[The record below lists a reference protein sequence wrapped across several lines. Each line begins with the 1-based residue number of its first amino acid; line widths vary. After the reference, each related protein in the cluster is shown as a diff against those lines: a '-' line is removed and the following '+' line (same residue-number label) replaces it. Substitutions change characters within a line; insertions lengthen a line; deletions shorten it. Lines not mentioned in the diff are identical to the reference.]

1 MIRSIVST
9 AALLGMIISV
19 ISSCSYMPQPSS
31 PETARDQERRE
42 NSTGSFFT
50 GRAEQGITIDDLTGG
65 SSKGSALP
73 INALLWRA
81 SIDTL
86 SVMPLSSVDT
96 FGGTIITEW
105 YRHPDDETKQIK
117 IAIFILDQELRSDAI
132 RAEVYV
138 RERPDGMFEW
148 TDAGRDEKLARRLE
162 DLILTRAREIR
173 STGISETN

>member
-1 MIRSIVST
+1 MCRSRVHPIQRAIRKDGKI
-9 AALLGMIISV
+9 
-19 ISSCSYMPQPSS
+19 Q
-31 PETARDQERRE
+31 
-42 NSTGSFFT
+42 GSFFT

-117 IAIFILDQELRSDAI
+117 IAVFILDQELRSDAI
-132 RAEVYV
+132 RVEVYAQK
-138 RERPDGMFEW
+138 RPDGMFEW
-148 TDAGRDEKLARRLE
+148 QDAGRDENLATRLE

-173 STGISETN
+173 SAGISETN